1 MSIQGINSGLD
12 IPAIVNALVNA
23 DGAPKSAQ
31 LDRVENRAVTSIS
44 ALGKLQGATST
55 FQSALDDLNDPELF
69 NRRAAS
75 SGDKSLFTLS
85 ADSSAGAGSYDIA
98 VERLAE
104 SHKIATQ
111 AFADTTTAIGTG
123 TLTLGQGA
131 DSFDIT
137 LTAENNTLEG
147 LRDAINNAEDN
158 PGISAT
164 IVTDDDGA
172 RLVLSSG
179 ETGTDNQLSI
189 TVKDDDGNEQGS
201 AVDPNAGI
209 FDLIYNPDPVTG
221 NGSKE
226 LNAAQNALL
235 KIDGLSVTRQSNT
248 ISDAIE
254 GVTFTLKAAQSAEDI
269 AAGKTVGANISV
281 DKGAARSKIDEFVK
295 AYNSLIDVTKE
306 LTAVVGVGG
315 DDKAPVAG
323 PLVGDSSVRNLVS
336 QLRSQLVKPAGDEGD
351 AFRFLADLGITTTKE
366 GKLEVDSSA
375 LDTALDED
383 IAGVAGFL
391 AGENG
396 LMGRLSETVDPY
408 LGPDGLFQTRVDN
421 LNERL
426 SDVDND
432 REALNLRL
440 VKLEQRLNN
449 QFNTMDQLVGQF
461 NGTLE
466 YITGALKN
474 LPGVVRQSNDK

>member
-12 IPAIVNALVNA
+12 IPSIVSALVNA

-31 LDRVENRAVTSIS
+31 LDRAENRAVTSIS
-44 ALGKLQGATST
+44 ALGKLQSATSS
-55 FQSALDDLNDPELF
+55 FKSSLDELNDPDLF
-69 NRRAAS
+69 NRRFAS
-75 SGDKSLFTLS
+75 SGDNALFTLS
-85 ADSSAGAGSYDIA
+85 ADKTAGAGSYDIA

-111 AFADTTTAIGTG
+111 AFVDTATPIGTG
-123 TLTLGQGA
+123 TLTLGQGSE
-131 DSFDIT
+131 SFDIT
-137 LTAENNTLEG
+137 LTADNNTLEG
-147 LRDAINNAEDN
+147 LRDAINSAEDN

-189 TVKDDDGNEQGS
+189 TVKDDDGNEQGT
-201 AVDPNAGI
+201 AIDPNAGI
-209 FDLIYNPDPVTG
+209 FDLVYDPDPVTG
-221 NGSKE
+221 NGSRE
-226 LNAAQNALL
+226 LNAAQDALL
-235 KIDGLSVTRQSNT
+235 KIDGLTVTRQSNT
-248 ISDAIE
+248 IADAIE
-254 GVTFTLKAAQSAEDI
+254 GVTFTLKAAQSAEDVL
-269 AAGKTVGANISV
+269 AGNTVSASVSV
-281 DKGAARSKIDEFVK
+281 DAGASRSKVDEFVK
-295 AYNSLIDVTKE
+295 AYNALIDVTKE
-306 LTAVVGVGG
+306 LTAVVAVGG

-323 PLVGDSSVRNLVS
+323 PLVGDSTVRNLVS
-336 QLRSQLVKPAGDEGD
+336 QLRAQLVNPTSDEGA
-351 AFRFLADLGITTTKE
+351 AFSFLADLGITTTKE
-366 GKLEVDSSA
+366 GKLEVDDAVLGAA
-375 LDTALDED
+375 LNDDV
-383 IAGVAGFL
+383 AGVAEFF

-396 LMGRLSETVDPY
+396 LMGRLTDVIDPY
-408 LGPDGLFQTRVDN
+408 EGPANILQERVDN

-426 SDVDND
+426 SSVDND

-449 QFNTMDQLVGQF
+449 QFNTMDQMVGQY

-474 LPGVVRQSNDK
+474 LPGVVRQSKDD